1 MNPKFPPAPSVN
13 SPWATSIA
21 VAVVAWG
28 LGTNGL
34 LGAASETETGADA
47 GRFWG
52 QWRGPLATGVSPK
65 SDPPTEWSETK
76 NVRWKTAIPGKG
88 HATPVVWGNYIYLN
102 TAIPIGPAKAPVYD
116 QAPGTHDNLPVT
128 QDHEFAVVAV
138 DRRTGV
144 IAWTRR
150 VRTAFPHEGGHVT
163 GSLASISPVTDG
175 ERLYASFGSHGLYC
189 FDLQGQLIWQ
199 KDLGR
204 MDTLHAH
211 GEGSSP
217 VIDGESLI
225 LNWDHEG
232 ESVLYCFDKKTGKE
246 RWKVTRDD
254 KTSWSTP
261 LVVEHKGRKQ
271 VVISATKRVRGYN
284 LADGALIWECAG
296 LSRNVVSSPVAGNG
310 MVFAGNSYDWQA
322 MLANRLDGASGN
334 ITETDRVA
342 WRMNRLTPYVSSP
355 LLYGSTL
362 YFLRHN
368 QNILSRIEAASGKPR
383 AEPLRLEGVT
393 EIFASPLGAAG
404 RIYIASRNG
413 TTLVLGH
420 SETGENPT
428 LAINRLEDVF
438 TASPVAVDRD
448 LILRGE
454 KFLYCLGN

>member
-1 MNPKFPPAPSVN
+1 
-13 SPWATSIA
+13 
-21 VAVVAWG
+21 
-28 LGTNGL
+28 
-34 LGAASETETGADA
+34 
-47 GRFWG
+47 
-52 QWRGPLATGVSPK
+52 
-65 SDPPTEWSETK
+65 
-76 NVRWKTAIPGKG
+76 
-88 HATPVVWGNYIYLN
+88 
-102 TAIPIGPAKAPVYD
+102 
-116 QAPGTHDNLPVT
+116 
-128 QDHEFAVVAV
+128 
-138 DRRTGV
+138 
-144 IAWTRR
+144 

-189 FDLQGQLIWQ
+189 FDLQGQLIWK

-225 LNWDHEG
+225 VNWDHEG
-232 ESVLYCFDKKTGKE
+232 DSVLYAFDKKTGKE
-246 RWKVTRDD
+246 RWKVKRDD

-261 LVVEHKGRKQ
+261 LVVEHQGRKQ

-322 MLANRLDGASGN
+322 MLAIRLEGATGD
-334 ITETDRVA
+334 ITSTDRVA

-368 QNILSRIEAASGKPR
+368 QNILSRIEAATGKPR

-428 LAINRLEDVF
+428 LAINRLEEVF
-438 TASPVAVDRD
+438 TASPVAVERD

-454 KFLYCLGN
+454 KFLYVLGN